1 MINVPNAITL
11 LRFVLVPVIGL
22 QLLHREYGVAFAPF
36 IVSALSDLADGMVA
50 RHWNLRTRFGAIAD
64 PLADKLTMLTGT
76 VFLTLAN
83 WLPWWF
89 ALAVV
94 LRDGL
99 IVSGALAYNL
109 PIGSVE
115 MAPTRISTLNTALN
129 SCFSSLCWRSQR
141 AMFLMGTGC
150 VFFSWRHSRPSPC
163 RAGTMCWCGAARRF
177 RRVRCRLSRGW
188 ERECIPTSKDAWS
201 IVPVGSG
208 RTHGDEMKV
217 RTKSSDDTTPWM
229 SAPSVTTT

>member
-50 RHWNLRTRFGAIAD
+50 RHWNLRTRFGATAD
-64 PLADKLTMLTGT
+64 PLADKLTMLTVT

-109 PIGSVE
+109 PIASVE
-115 MAPTRISTLNTALN
+115 MAPTRISTLNTALEFMLLRALLAIAAGHVPDGDWLRVLLVATLATIAL
-129 SCFSSLCWRSQR
+129 SGRALC
-141 AMFLMGTGC
+141 
-150 VFFSWRHSRPSPC
+150 
-163 RAGTMCWCGAARRF
+163 AGVEPQGGSGASDAALAGDGNVSAF
-177 RRVRCRLSRGW
+177 RRRRMHGVSFPSDR
-188 ERECIPTSKDAWS
+188 
-201 IVPVGSG
+201 VGLMAM
-208 RTHGDEMKV
+208 R
-217 RTKSSDDTTPWM
+217 
-229 SAPSVTTT
+229 

>member
-109 PIGSVE
+109 LIGSVE
-115 MAPTRISTLNTALN
+115 MAPTRISTLNTALEFMLLLALLAIAAGHVPDGDWLRVLLVATLATIAL
-129 SCFSSLCWRSQR
+129 SGGHYVLVW
-141 AMFLMGTGC
+141 
-150 VFFSWRHSRPSPC
+150 SRK
-163 RAGTMCWCGAARRF
+163 AVQARQM
-177 RRVRCRLSRGW
+177 
-188 ERECIPTSKDAWS
+188 P
-201 IVPVGSG
+201 P
-208 RTHGDEMKV
+208 
-217 RTKSSDDTTPWM
+217 
-229 SAPSVTTT
+229 